1 MSSKIFLH
9 DVRLSF
15 PTLGEPEYFGGK
27 KQKDTDKRRWSA
39 TGLLGTDTLAQAC
52 DANGRPTGPK
62 VNAIELVNDALKKAA
77 TEKRE
82 KTAAAHLGNILPD
95 PKGCCFVDGN
105 RKEYDGYQGKWA
117 LSAHRNEDQG
127 RPLVLDNDRSPI
139 YKPDNA
145 LYEGKA
151 GHIFGGCYVNLHVEI
166 WAQDNA
172 SGKGL
177 RAGLLGV
184 QRVRTGDS
192 FGGGS
197 APTADAFGDVAD
209 GADAPDD
216 LG

>member
-15 PTLGEPEYFGGK
+15 PPLGEPEDFGGK

-77 TEKRE
+77 TEKWE
-82 KTAAAHLGNILPD
+82 KKAAVHLGNILPD

-151 GHIFGGCYVNLHVEI
+151 GHIFGGCYVNLHADI

>member
-1 MSSKIFLH
+1 MSVKIFLH

-27 KQKDTDKRRWSA
+27 KVRDTDKRRWSA

-77 TEKRE
+77 TEKWE
-82 KTAAAHLGNILPD
+82 KKAAVHLGNSLPD
-95 PKGCCFVDGN
+95 RKGGCYVDGN
-105 RKEYDGYQGKWA
+105 RKEYGGYQGKWT
-117 LSAHRNEDQG
+117 LSAHHNANQG
-127 RPLVLDNDRSPI
+127 RTLVLDNDRSPI

-192 FGGGS
+192 FGGGG

>member
-1 MSSKIFLH
+1 MGIKIFLH

-27 KQKDTDKRRWSA
+27 KNRDTDKRRWSA
-39 TGLLGTDTLAQAC
+39 TGLLGAETMAQEC

-62 VNAIELVNDALKKAA
+62 LPAIELVNESLKLAAEQKWEKKAA
-77 TEKRE
+77 
-82 KTAAAHLGNILPD
+82 AALANILPD

-151 GHIFGGCYVNLHVEI
+151 GRVFGGCYVNLHVEI

-192 FGGGS
+192 FGGGG